1 MPCERA
7 SPQFRIIDQNDFVTT
22 MAVFLMLFIFIAI
35 VCFAAVIVIAFTRCM
50 TIALVNARVYDDLRH
65 LGAPNAYLFRSVR
78 GKISRVFLVPAIVGT
93 GLIWAF
99 YMMIMYFNSDPYGFT
114 SAELAGITSCAAMV
128 AGVSVLLYVV
138 YCITRRS
145 VCRALH
151 IHS

>member
-1 MPCERA
+1 
-7 SPQFRIIDQNDFVTT
+7 
-22 MAVFLMLFIFIAI
+22 
-35 VCFAAVIVIAFTRCM
+35 AVIVIAFTRCM

-65 LGAPNAYLFRSVR
+65 LGAPSAYLFRSVR
-78 GKISRVFLVPAIVGT
+78 GQISRVFLVPAIVGT

-99 YMMIMYFNSDPYGFT
+99 YMMIMYFNGDPYGFT

-128 AGVSVLLYVV
+128 AGVSVLLYAV
-138 YCITRRS
+138 YRITRRS